1 MENLIK
7 NQKYLAITL
16 FSFLIILSSS
26 WYFILQKNL
35 KKEQRK
41 SKQIKNSLNSQV
53 DKYKRMQAQISSM
66 QEDWDILNDEFKT
79 VIEKIPDKRLY
90 ESVTDYLYSLIINHG
105 LKIQSYS
112 PSNAAIDKKN
122 IIIAE
127 SGEEIVIEKIPIDI
141 AVKGSFISFGQ
152 LLESM
157 LKSRYRLTASNI
169 QVSQKD
175 LANAQTIKFISY
187 TYFQTVKSTSKI
199 AKKQSFA
206 KNRTVATQKDKP
218 NKKIAI
224 EKAIDKS
231 VSVDDDNLEGVPE
244 MWLEPATEPID
255 DSVPIEEE
263 NIALN
268 NTLMDKNNKPPK
280 KKNLK
285 WKKSRK

>member
-1 MENLIK
+1 M
-7 NQKYLAITL
+7 
-16 FSFLIILSSS
+16 
-26 WYFILQKNL
+26 
-35 KKEQRK
+35 
-41 SKQIKNSLNSQV
+41 

-231 VSVDDDNLEGVPE
+231 VSVDDDNLEGARDV
-244 MWLEPATEPID
+244 ARASYRTD
-255 DSVPIEEE
+255 
-263 NIALN
+263 
-268 NTLMDKNNKPPK
+268 
-280 KKNLK
+280 
-285 WKKSRK
+285 